1 MREGGGD
8 ARSLDSRVAGSGS
21 AQVASLYPVSER
33 EAARLEVAV
42 PAALAAC
49 ERSFSRI
56 RNKYY
61 AGADGAAV
69 LDPLHGCQW
78 AQFLYRLARAL
89 YLTGGGGGGSPCP
102 LCDKVLRAWQG
113 PLVSGSVLPGGTTR
127 GLRFRSPFGGGDGPC
142 PVRQL
147 LLVRAGVHRGQ
158 QSWVLSRVRG
168 VRVHAERQQGGG
180 GLPHRDFAIIS
191 ANAFVKDED
200 IPSGSIVFGQ
210 SPHLV
215 IKENRLEYVKN
226 YAESVFRY

>member
-1 MREGGGD
+1 MRAPSTAELRD
-8 ARSLDSRVAGSGS
+8 LVLR
-21 AQVASLYPVSER
+21 QVASLYPVSER

-89 YLTGGGGGGSPCP
+89 YLTGGGGSPCP
-102 LCDKVLRAWQG
+102 LCDKVYALGKALSSADLFYQVELPEVFVFDHPLGAVMGRARYGNFFSFGQG
-113 PLVSGSVLPGGTTR
+113 CTVGNNHGSYPE
-127 GLRFRSPFGGGDGPC
+127 FGESVFMLSDSKVVGDCRIG
-142 PVRQL
+142 
-147 LLVRAGVHRGQ
+147 
-158 QSWVLSRVRG
+158 
-168 VRVHAERQQGGG
+168 
-180 GLPHRDFAIIS
+180 DFAIIS